1 MRFGQRTE
9 EMDKSSR
16 QRDIDRLEKKREDL
30 ELCMA
35 GNPVSKKWQEINIQ
49 LTNVKGELQAIRNRM
64 KYPDGMTHVTGERH
78 PDA

>member
-16 QRDIDRLEKKREDL
+16 QRDIERLEKKRDDL
-30 ELCMA
+30 ELCLE
-35 GNPVSKKWQEINIQ
+35 GKPISKRWQLINTE
-49 LTNVKGELQAIRNRM
+49 LTNTKGELRAIRNRI
-64 KYPDGMTHVTGERH
+64 KHPSGMVHVTGERH